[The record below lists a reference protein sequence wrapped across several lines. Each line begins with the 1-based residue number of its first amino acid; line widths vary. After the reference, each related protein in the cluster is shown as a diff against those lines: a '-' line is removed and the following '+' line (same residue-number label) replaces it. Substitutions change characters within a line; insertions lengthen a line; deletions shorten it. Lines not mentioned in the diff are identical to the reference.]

1 MTQSEDICVVDLK
14 NIGLEKLEKQKKL
27 KAKFKIIY
35 NTEMDVDI
43 QVDLLKMYCIV
54 LKQLSPIQKGIQAA
68 HSIVEY
74 QLQNQEQ
81 SELYD
86 AWAKYNKTIVILN
99 ASDSKDLKGVE
110 RILQRYHIPYGSFR
124 ETSLDGILTSICF
137 LYERPPF
144 EYNKDVDYA
153 IDGNDSV
160 MEGIVSKRHL
170 AN

>member
-1 MTQSEDICVVDLK
+1 MTQCEDICVVDLK
-14 NIGLEKLEKQKKL
+14 DIDLEKIDKQKKL

-110 RILQRYHIPYGSFR
+110 RILQRHHIPYGSFR
-124 ETSLDGILTSICF
+124 ETSLDGILTSVCF
-137 LYERPPF
+137 LYKRPPF